1 MEIGNESETQ
11 IVFRVSEKE
20 KNLLKERAK
29 KNDLNI
35 SQFVRKKTFGE
46 NSDIHFF
53 ENDIKELHVEMQK
66 IANELHQKSI
76 LLHHEIEKRISENAN
91 LVNKEFKNLNQKID
105 EVKTITKFASDAIF
119 RIWFTV
125 RSTYYILVALS
136 NKFFKE
142 EKLPTNLLITPT
154 KGEEFVT
161 IQTQKLEK
169 QLVERSELASAE
181 FSISQ

>member
-1 MEIGNESETQ
+1 MEIENESETQ

-20 KNLLKERAK
+20 KNLLKDRAK

-53 ENDIKELHVEMQK
+53 ENDIKELHIEMQK
-66 IANELHQKSI
+66 ISNELHQKSI
-76 LLHHEIEKRISENAN
+76 LLHQETEKRISENAT
-91 LVNKEFKNLNQKID
+91 LVHTKLKILQQKID
-105 EVKTITKFASDAIF
+105 EVNIISKFASDAIF

-125 RSTYYILVALS
+125 RSTYYILVELS
-136 NKFFKE
+136 NKLLKE

-169 QLVERSELASAE
+169 QLAERRGLC
-181 FSISQ
+181 